1 MCLQARLFDLIP
13 SRRLL
18 ENFEDLVAE
27 VHSRSPLWDSRDHGD
42 HHWRLV
48 AWTGAELLEEEG
60 RGDPLVTL
68 LFGLFHDSQRENEY
82 TDPEHGP
89 RGAKLAREL
98 LPQYGVDQRTIDL
111 VAEAC
116 ELHTKASATDDP
128 VLGLCWDSD
137 RLNLW
142 RVGTEPDP
150 YYLST
155 SAAKKPERIKW
166 ALELQEE
173 QPSWEEIAER
183 YAKLSVSES

>member
-1 MCLQARLFDLIP
+1 MLPDL
-13 SRRLL
+13 
-18 ENFEDLVAE
+18 EGLVAQ
-27 VHSRSPLWDSRDHGD
+27 VHARSPLWESLDHGD

-48 AWTGAELLEEEG
+48 AWVGAELLEEEG
-60 RGDPLVTL
+60 RGDSLITL

-82 TDPEHGP
+82 TDPQHGP

-98 LPQYGVDQRTIDL
+98 LSSHGVSQGTIDL
-111 VAEAC
+111 VAKAC
-116 ELHTKASATDDP
+116 ELHTEAPATDDP

-142 RVGTEPDP
+142 RVGIEPDP

-155 SAAKKPERIKW
+155 AAAKKPERIKW
-166 ALELQEE
+166 ALELQRD

-183 YAKLSVSES
+183 YSKLSVPES